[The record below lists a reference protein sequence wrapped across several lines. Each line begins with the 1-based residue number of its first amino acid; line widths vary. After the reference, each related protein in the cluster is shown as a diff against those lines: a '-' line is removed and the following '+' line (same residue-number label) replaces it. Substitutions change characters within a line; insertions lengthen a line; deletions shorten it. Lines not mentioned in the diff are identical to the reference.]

1 MPQACCLC
9 CQVAPASCH
18 ARPQLPLDQAAKAW
32 LTVRPGWASG
42 GARANS
48 ARQLSP
54 GSPTPTSHTAPCTAV
69 QPQTSPPEGLPH
81 PEQPCT
87 LPLGPWAVTLAVTLT
102 SYWPRAGHPGIR
114 RCYRNPLDQRPVGL
128 KEEERAQPPCRTR
141 FPEGPGVL
149 CTPPLT
155 HPVSPGGA
163 HPGLSHAGLLSSP
176 GPGCPSMEGTLRP
189 QQLSPPPPGQT
200 GAAA

>member
-1 MPQACCLC
+1 M
-9 CQVAPASCH
+9 APASCH